1 MTWRYPKETQTKKP
15 AKKSYKLTS
24 RVFLATFVFMAS
36 LLTKSFSIA
45 FKRSLPAPS
54 FATKWLLHHDCW
66 WCTSPPCHASAA
78 LFPGF
83 QLWRR
88 WWHPPVGR
96 TVLRP
101 NRHRLWLHGWALVRP
116 SLERWWATNLPSC
129 LWSCSRTATKPGF
142 NKHVMNERIRSCHHD
157 MDSITLFLINNPQAM
172 SQWLGILLISSPK
185 LWESDPR
192 PTNVNSLH

>member
-1 MTWRYPKETQTKKP
+1 MRNSQ
-15 AKKSYKLTS
+15 ASFS
-24 RVFLATFVFMAS
+24 RSFWLHLATFVSEAS
-36 LLTKSFSIA
+36 LLTKSFSMA

-83 QLWRR
+83 QLSRR

-129 LWSCSRTATKPGF
+129 LWSGSRTATNPVLNKNLVSRKDVISHVRPLRCWNKVLQRSQFLERLFSGSKGHRPG
-142 NKHVMNERIRSCHHD
+142 CH
-157 MDSITLFLINNPQAM
+157 
-172 SQWLGILLISSPK
+172 LLKGPLLRFGS
-185 LWESDPR
+185 
-192 PTNVNSLH
+192 